1 MKENGKAMEKGTLD
15 SGSLEHKTF
24 GPETQHIN
32 PPHNTVDQ
40 RYDGDN
46 N

>member
-1 MKENGKAMEKGTLD
+1 MEKTTLD

-32 PPHNTVDQ
+32 PHIIL
-40 RYDGDN
+40 
-46 N
+46 

>member
-1 MKENGKAMEKGTLD
+1 MGRLMEKATLD
-15 SGSLEHKTF
+15 SGSPEHKTF
-24 GPETQHIN
+24 GPETQHII

-40 RYDGDN
+40 RHAGDN